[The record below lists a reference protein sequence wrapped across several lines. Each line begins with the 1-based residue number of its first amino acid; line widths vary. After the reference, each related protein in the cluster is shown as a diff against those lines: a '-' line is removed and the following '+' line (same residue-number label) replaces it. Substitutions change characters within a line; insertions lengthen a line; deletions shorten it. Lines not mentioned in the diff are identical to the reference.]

1 MDLSRA
7 VADAFVRHGMR
18 PANGRVLVACSGG
31 PDSRSLLDALL
42 PLGLELS
49 VASVDHGLRPEA
61 AAEAAGVE
69 AEARALGLPAAVLRV
84 TVEKRSMAGA
94 RRARYAALVA
104 HAREIGAGAIAVGH
118 TATDQAETLLDRLVR
133 GAGLRGLSAMA
144 PVRSIAPGLTLIR
157 PLLTVTAAEIESWVA
172 AKNLKVV
179 RDPTNRDPRYRR
191 SRLRHEVLPLLRRE
205 RPDADRALAELAARL
220 RQDSDALDEMAR
232 VAELRLREADGLD
245 SDGLM
250 ALPPAVRARV
260 LLRACPAPLASV
272 HLEAL
277 ASLCRTPHGTQTL
290 SLPGGLVA
298 ERTYGRL
305 RFGRP
310 VEDPG
315 DLALPVDAPGTH
327 ALLGVSVDVPAGWL
341 AEGPLVLRNLRPGD
355 RVRGGKKLKEILID
369 RKIPRAERRLL
380 PLLARGDIVVWMH
393 RVFGDV
399 SALTRKVA
407 VQ

>member
-1 MDLSRA
+1 
-7 VADAFVRHGMR
+7 
-18 PANGRVLVACSGG
+18 
-31 PDSRSLLDALL
+31 
-42 PLGLELS
+42 
-49 VASVDHGLRPEA
+49 
-61 AAEAAGVE
+61 
-69 AEARALGLPAAVLRV
+69 
-84 TVEKRSMAGA
+84 
-94 RRARYAALVA
+94 
-104 HAREIGAGAIAVGH
+104 
-118 TATDQAETLLDRLVR
+118 
-133 GAGLRGLSAMA
+133 
-144 PVRSIAPGLTLIR
+144 
-157 PLLTVTAAEIESWVA
+157 
-172 AKNLKVV
+172 
-179 RDPTNRDPRYRR
+179 
-191 SRLRHEVLPLLRRE
+191 VLPLLRRE

-232 VAELRLREADGLD
+232 VAELRLREPAAAPSALVDDGLD
-245 SDGLM
+245 AEGLM

-277 ASLCRTPHGTQTL
+277 ASLCRTPHGTQHL